1 MRFHLAFSINFCNF
15 AVYLVE
21 IHSKDNKTAG
31 SGHPM

>member
-1 MRFHLAFSINFCNF
+1 MRFHLAFSEIFSNF
-15 AVYLVE
+15 AMYLE

>member
-1 MRFHLAFSINFCNF
+1 MRFHLVFSKNFCNF
-15 AVYLVE
+15 AVYLE